1 MNYIAE
7 SIFVGLYSCIIFL
20 LVSQFITNYM
30 WVLFCTGF
38 LKHLSGYL
46 FQIHTYYCNYGSAC
60 SKHQKQKEKVKY
72 EARIPT
78 IQLLIECIVEGFG
91 YILLGSLF
99 ILFIKNNLF
108 SNFCIGAFM
117 HILAEILGI
126 HRYFCET
133 HCFAMR

>member
-1 MNYIAE
+1 MHYLAE
-7 SIFVGLYSCIIFL
+7 SIFVGLYSCMVFL
-20 LVSQFITNYM
+20 LVSQFITKYM

-38 LKHLSGYL
+38 LKHLSGYV
-46 FQIHTYYCNYGSAC
+46 FQIHTYYCNNGSAC
-60 SKHQKQKEKVKY
+60 SKHEKVKY
-72 EARIPT
+72 EAQIPT
-78 IQLLIECIVEGFG
+78 SQLLIECVLEGIG

-108 SNFCIGAFM
+108 SNFCIGASM

-133 HCFAMR
+133 HCFARR